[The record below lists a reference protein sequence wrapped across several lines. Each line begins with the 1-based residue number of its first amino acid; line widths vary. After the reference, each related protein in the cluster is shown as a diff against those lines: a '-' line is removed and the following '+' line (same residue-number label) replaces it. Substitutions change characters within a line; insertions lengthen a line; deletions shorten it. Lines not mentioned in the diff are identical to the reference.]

1 MVAWKINRI
10 PLLQKDMQ
18 GCGNAYQFM
27 RQILFSL
34 QNFRAYNACLDLVY
48 AHTVGEEVSVYIFL
62 RNISNNGV
70 LSSVEMQLAT
80 ANYQFERLNYQST
93 AALSQRLIDVACTEL
108 TAVVK
113 TEKIVTTPFMQ
124 ENYYYWADA
133 LLTDENREHD
143 NFTML
148 FQTLQQCD
156 DSFVS
161 FQLMPTDMQDY
172 ELNVLQYLNMHLEQH
187 IRNMTPNTYGMSMYE
202 PYAQPAY
209 DAYRHYLEKR
219 GQPVFQYN
227 ISIGSLSG
235 NSTFLANQVIATIK
249 TQTLNACELQAIP
262 VRINRY
268 EFNAENYPVYLLE
281 ILQKQ
286 YRDMF
291 IWGGNV
297 VPPNTLY
304 RFPYL
309 VTADEALLF
318 FHLPY
323 DDGKIVGIKGTV
335 YQTSNELLDPVV
347 TDGENIIF
355 GQSANMG
362 SSSVGAPA
370 ELFSQHML
378 IVGMPGTGKTTFSLN
393 LLLQFH
399 EKGIPFLAIE
409 PTKAEYRGLIDAI
422 PELQVFTPG
431 NNMVSPFILNPFV
444 PPKGIRLEKYIP
456 SLYTA
461 FKAAFD
467 MFSPLDVIFLKAIRT
482 TYSRYGWRDY
492 SQAGDP
498 EVVPFGFHEFI
509 MVFQQIINESNYPK
523 DIKGN
528 LQSAGVFRLANI
540 IEQNKYIFDTIR
552 TISIE
557 DILSKPTVIELNA
570 IDDIELKALI
580 MTLLLINIAVY
591 TKSKQTKGTGLCNV
605 VMLDEAHVLLDQKMT
620 SNSTG
625 QIDTQNYAVR
635 MVENLIAE
643 IRSFGTAII
652 IADQRPSAVGGP
664 IVANTDIKIAFRLT
678 SGNEKNIIC
687 ESMDMN
693 EKMRQQLSQL
703 EKGQAYAFYHRMK
716 KPQMVLSPNV
726 CAINSIRKIVPD
738 EEIRRRNR
746 YWDDKQYMLKPYL
759 LCQYCDCGKGC
770 SFRLRADAGYLSNFI
785 WDQKG
790 QDIVDSSKLSMY
802 VSGIP
807 RLLKTKLEKY
817 DGAERKALAKCV
829 GIALQRKA
837 ALEKGISLDR
847 AEMKKLLQNKLEEEV
862 NHVFGN

>member
-1 MVAWKINRI
+1 MIAWKVNRI
-10 PLLQKDMQ
+10 PISEE
-18 GCGNAYQFM
+18 NTHQFM
-27 RQILFSL
+27 RSILFSL
-34 QNFRAYNACLDLVY
+34 QNLCDSNISLELSFS
-48 AHTVGEEVSVYIFL
+48 HTTGKEIDIYVFL
-62 RNISNNGV
+62 RNTNNRIIA
-70 LSSVEMQLAT
+70 SAIETQLKA
-80 ANYQFERLNYQST
+80 ANYQCELLDAQVANVI
-93 AALSQRLIDVACTEL
+93 SQQLIDTACSEL
-108 TAVVK
+108 NAIVK

-124 ENYYYWADA
+124 EQYYYWADV
-133 LLTDENREHD
+133 LLAEENKKCD
-143 NFTML
+143 NLAML
-148 FQTLQQCD
+148 FQSLQKSD
-156 DSFVS
+156 NSFVS
-161 FQLMPTDMQDY
+161 FQLIPTSMQDY
-172 ELNVLQYLNMHLEQH
+172 EANVLQSLNMHLEPH
-187 IRNMTPNTYGMSMYE
+187 IRNATPDAYGISRYE

-209 DAYRHYLEKR
+209 EAYRHYIDKR
-219 GQPVFQYN
+219 GQPIYQYN
-227 ISIGSLSG
+227 IAVGSMSKNSG
-235 NSTFLANQVIATIK
+235 FIASQVIASIK
-249 TQTLNACELQAIP
+249 SQTSNTPELQAFP
-262 VRINRY
+262 VQINRQ
-268 EFNAENYPVYLLE
+268 EFNIENFPVYLSSV
-281 ILQKQ
+281 LQQQ
-286 YRDMF
+286 YRDSS
-291 IWGGNV
+291 IWGGNII
-297 VPPNTLY
+297 PPNALS

-309 VTADEALLF
+309 VTVDEALLF
-318 FHLPY
+318 FHLPH

-335 YQTSNELLDPVV
+335 YQTSNELLDPAV
-347 TDGENIIF
+347 TDAKNIVFGE
-355 GQSANMG
+355 SANMG
-362 SSSVGAPA
+362 SGSVGAPA

-399 EKGIPFLAIE
+399 KKGIPFLAIE
-409 PTKAEYRGLIDAI
+409 PTKAEYRALIDKI
-422 PELQVFTPG
+422 PELQIFTPG
-431 NNMVSPFILNPFV
+431 NNMVSPFILNPFI
-444 PPKGIRLEKYIP
+444 PPKGIRLEKYIH

-482 TYSRYGWRDY
+482 TYIRYGWRDY

-570 IDDIELKALI
+570 IDDIEQKSLI

-591 TKSKQTKGTGLCNV
+591 TKSKQTKDSELCNV

-620 SNSTG
+620 SSSTG
-625 QIDTQNYAVR
+625 HMGTENYAVR

-643 IRSFGTAII
+643 IRSYGTSII

-687 ESMDMN
+687 ESMDMDEN
-693 EKMRQQLSQL
+693 MRKQLSQL

-716 KPQMVLSPNV
+716 KPQMIIAPDV
-726 CAINSIRKIVPD
+726 CKTNGIRKFVSD
-738 EEIRRRNR
+738 EEIYKRNR
-746 YWDDKQYMLKPYL
+746 YWDDKLYLLKPYL

-770 SFRLRADAGYLSNFI
+770 SFRLRADAAYFSNFI
-785 WDQKG
+785 WDRKVK
-790 QDIVDSSKLSMY
+790 DIVDSQKLSMHIH
-802 VSGIP
+802 GIP
-807 RLLKTKLEKY
+807 RLLKTQLEKY
-817 DGAERKALAKCV
+817 ESTERKAVAQCV

-837 ALEKGISLDR
+837 EIEKGISVDR
-847 AEMKKLLQNKLEEEV
+847 AKMKKLLQNKLEEEV
-862 NHVFGN
+862 NHVFGL